1 MLDKK
6 YTKLFSPTL
15 LSPVEGERTKQ
26 PQKDHDKEGK
36 IKQHSDFEQ
45 RLGKFKRSV
54 QLKRQS

>member
-26 PQKDHDKEGK
+26 PQQDYDKEGK
-36 IKQHSDFEQ
+36 IRQHSNFEQ
-45 RLGKFKRSV
+45 RYDRIKRSV
-54 QLKRQS
+54 